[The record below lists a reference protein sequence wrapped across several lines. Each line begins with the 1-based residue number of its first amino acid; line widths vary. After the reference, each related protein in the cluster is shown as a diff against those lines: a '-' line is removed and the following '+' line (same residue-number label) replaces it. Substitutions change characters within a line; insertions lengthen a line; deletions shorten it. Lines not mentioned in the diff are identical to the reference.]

1 MKKKAIRGIWFFGMS
16 GSGKSYISSALS
28 KEKRN
33 SVIVDGDDVRKYIS
47 TDLGY
52 DKRARVIQINRI
64 FGICKIIIKSEKF
77 PIASSVY
84 FNKELNVK
92 CKKIG
97 IIPIKVFRKNFEE
110 IIKNHKTYKNK
121 KNIVGLDINYEKFKT
136 LEITNNNNKEFIKNH
151 NFFKF
156 LK

>member
-1 MKKKAIRGIWFFGMS
+1 MKRKIVRGIWFFGMS

-28 KEKRN
+28 KKKKN

-47 TDLGY
+47 IDLGY
-52 DKRARVIQINRI
+52 DKKSRIVQINRI

-84 FNKELNVK
+84 FNNDLKNK

-97 IIPIKVFRKNFEE
+97 IIPIKVLRKNFVE
-110 IIKNHKTYKNK
+110 IIKSHKTYKNK
-121 KNIVGLDINYEKFKT
+121 KDIVGLDIDYEKFKT
-136 LEITNNNNKEFIKNH
+136 LEITNCNNKKFIENYK
-151 NFFKF
+151 FFKSI
-156 LK
+156 K